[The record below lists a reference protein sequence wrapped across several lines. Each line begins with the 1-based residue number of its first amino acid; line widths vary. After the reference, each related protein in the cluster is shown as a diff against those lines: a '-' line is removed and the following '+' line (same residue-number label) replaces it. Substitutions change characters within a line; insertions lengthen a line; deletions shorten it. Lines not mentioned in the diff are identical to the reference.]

1 MNFFYSTSPL
11 LLLLN
16 KKIFRL
22 QKKNSMPKLIKM
34 CHELLFSNFSLLRKH
49 KWKYFGKFDGF
60 REGIKRI
67 LWLFVKVSKYMDW
80 VSDIRTITPQ
90 KHLKSNFLILIK
102 IIDLR
107 HLAFKSLKLPS
118 KKSGSC
124 EKFSNVGGKVFTAI
138 STANLICLAAYT
150 FFEYHFCEVSLK
162 DYILMKL

>member
-1 MNFFYSTSPL
+1 MNFYFPISLCYVSINGNILGSL
-11 LLLLN
+11 MGLERGLSAFFDYLW
-16 KKIFRL
+16 
-22 QKKNSMPKLIKM
+22 KLVNIWTD
-34 CHELLFSNFSLLRKH
+34 S
-49 KWKYFGKFDGF
+49 
-60 REGIKRI
+60 
-67 LWLFVKVSKYMDW
+67 
-80 VSDIRTITPQ
+80 SDIRTITPQ

-162 DYILMKL
+162 DCILMKL